1 MGELGAKVRAT
12 AELLG
17 TTRLCDTD
25 YGPFKGRVLWRS
37 RGSYVQEQA
46 PQGAMEHGLGWSRR
60 PYGQE
65 QQADHVGDTVTSD
78 Y

>member
-1 MGELGAKVRAT
+1 MGELRAIVRAT

-17 TTRLCDTD
+17 TMRLDDTD
-25 YGPFKGRVLWRS
+25 CGRFKGRMLWRC

-60 PYGQE
+60 LYGQE
-65 QQADHVGDTVTSD
+65 EQHDFGG
-78 Y
+78 